1 MDQGEF
7 LSLLGRI
14 NTWKQRGK
22 RAPHKPLLL
31 LLALGRLVRGEKR
44 LARYDR
50 EVSKPL
56 TDLLR
61 QFGPPRSVHHPEAPF
76 DRLSR
81 DRLWEVVTDTELAS
95 LRGRGGV
102 THRKLIDHAARGGFP
117 DPIQQLLLDAPGL
130 VAQAA
135 QSLLDGHFAPSLHD
149 SIRIAVGLTRPAE
162 REVSSGARRPRD
174 ANFRHAVL
182 TAYERRCAVCDFD
195 IRIDDDLVGLDAAHI
210 RWHAAG
216 GPDDVRNGLAL
227 CILHHRTFDCGAIG
241 LEGATEGFRLLVSDA
256 VNGQSQAFR
265 QLLDCSGR
273 PIRHPQRAEQRPDT
287 DFIDW
292 HRREVF
298 RGSPRDTGGSY
309 SFDTEAPNRSTRSR

>member
-1 MDQGEF
+1 MHQGEF
-7 LSLLGRI
+7 LSLLDEI
-14 NTWKQRGK
+14 NTWKQHGK

-31 LLALGRLVRGEKR
+31 LLALGRLQRGEKR

-61 QFGPPRSVHHPEAPF
+61 RFGPPRSVHHPEAPF

-81 DRLWEVVTDTELAS
+81 DGLWEVVTDTELAL

-102 THRKLIDHAARGGFP
+102 THRKLVDHAACGGFP
-117 DPIQQLLLDAPGL
+117 EPIQRILLDDPGL

-149 SIRIAVGLTRPAE
+149 SIRRAVRLTRPAE
-162 REVSSGARRPRD
+162 RKSRSGTRRPRD
-174 ANFRHAVL
+174 PNFRRAVL
-182 TAYERRCAVCDFD
+182 TAYDRRCAVCDFD
-195 IRIDDDLVGLDAAHI
+195 IRIEDDLVGLDAAHI

-216 GPDDVRNGLAL
+216 GPDEVRNGLAL
-227 CILHHRTFDCGAIG
+227 CILHHRTFDRGAIG
-241 LEGATEGFRLLVSDA
+241 LERAVDGFRLLVSEA
-256 VNGQSQAFR
+256 LNGQSQAFR

-273 PIRHPQRAEQRPDT
+273 PIRHPQRAEQRPDSAH
-287 DFIDW
+287 IDW

-298 RGSPRDTGGSY
+298 RGSPRETS
-309 SFDTEAPNRSTRSR
+309 ERWAPAGRAGR